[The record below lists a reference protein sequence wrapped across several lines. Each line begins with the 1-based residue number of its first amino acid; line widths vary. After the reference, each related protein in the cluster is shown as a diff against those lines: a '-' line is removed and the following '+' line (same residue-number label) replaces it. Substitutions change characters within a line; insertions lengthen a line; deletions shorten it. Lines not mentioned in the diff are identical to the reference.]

1 MVWSGAD
8 REPRWGDAAA
18 LILLCGGG
26 LAAWWGDLGSGLLWS
41 APVIA
46 VAALTAAGALGPR
59 PAVVLAIA
67 WLPGAILAAGLPA
80 GTLAPAALDT
90 TTASLRD
97 GIGALPT
104 IGDATPNAQ
113 AWALAAVLLVA
124 GTATSLAGLLWRRPG
139 RDRGLLG
146 FALLLVP
153 LAGAIALQQ
162 SPDAS
167 WQGALVLVAVVLR
180 IARGRLLPIVAAAS
194 MVGAVAL
201 FGAQVAAPRAG
212 WQPFGHHQS
221 APRFHELDPSQTYG
235 PLGDRRTGAV
245 MLDVTAPRPALW
257 RMQVLEAFD
266 NRRWLV
272 ARETSQLPEPAA
284 RPESIKVEVRGLR
297 NKSVVSPGRP
307 IAVDTHGGA
316 LVEPGDDFALVER
329 PEEGRAYR
337 VEADVVHASAARLAR
352 IPVPVGRRYE
362 ALTQIGLGPVP
373 RYIPYPLARLANHL
387 PHSFRGTDW
396 ARLFHLAWRLS
407 AGVKTELGVVRR
419 VEDYLLRGGRFRY
432 TTEVGEPG
440 GEPLMEFLFHTH
452 AGYCQHFAGAAGLLL
467 RVAGVPTRVVVGFAT
482 GEQVAHDTW
491 AVRDEDAHAW
501 IEVYFPG
508 VGWVPF
514 NPTPASSPADVAP
527 GLDLLQAGV
536 ASPSGTG
543 GGPFQPAGAAVAL
556 AILACAAARLARRR
570 RRPRTQLAELL
581 VRLAPRPSG
590 PGTTLRSLHLT
601 LTEIGPA
608 TADLAFVAERARFA
622 VDNPVEP
629 PRPGLMVWRALLA
642 DVGFRRALGLMLG
655 TAAPLANRSVPT
667 AADLGGADA
676 IASARHEPPSC
687 ADAIQRADPTSTE
700 RPAC

>member
-1 MVWSGAD
+1 MVWVGAD

-26 LAAWWGDLGSGLLWS
+26 LAAWWGNLGSSLLWS
-41 APVIA
+41 APVLA
-46 VAALTAAGALGPR
+46 VAALTAAGALGRR
-59 PAVVLAIA
+59 PAVVLAIV

-90 TTASLRD
+90 TAASLRG
-97 GIGALPT
+97 GIEALPT
-104 IGDATPNAQ
+104 IADATPNVQ
-113 AWALAAVLLVA
+113 SWALAAVLLVA
-124 GTATSLAGLLWRRPG
+124 GTAASLAGLLWRRPG
-139 RDRGLLG
+139 RERGLLG

-162 SPDAS
+162 SPDSS

-212 WQPFGHHQS
+212 WQPFGHQQS
-221 APRFHELDPSQTYG
+221 LPRFHELDTSQTYG

-245 MLDVTAPRPALW
+245 MLDVTAPHPALW

-272 ARETSQLPEPAA
+272 ARETSRLPEPAA

-297 NKSVVSPGRP
+297 NKSVIAPGQP
-307 IAVDTHGGA
+307 IAVHTKGGA
-316 LVEPGDDFALVER
+316 LVEPGADFALVDR
-329 PEEGRAYR
+329 PEEGHTYR

-352 IPVPVGRRYE
+352 IPMPTGRRYE
-362 ALTQIGLGPVP
+362 ALTQIGLGPP
-373 RYIPYPLARLANHL
+373 PPPSIPYPLAKLANHL
-387 PHSFRGTDW
+387 PHSLQGTDW
-396 ARLFHLAWRLS
+396 ARLFRLAWHLS

-419 VEDYLLRGGRFRY
+419 VEDYLLRDGRFRY
-432 TTEVGEPG
+432 TTDVGEPG
-440 GEPLMEFLFHTH
+440 LEPLLEFLFHTH

-482 GEQVAHDTW
+482 GEGIAHDTW

-514 NPTPASSPADVAP
+514 NPTPASSPADVSP
-527 GLDLLQAGV
+527 GLDVLQAGV
-536 ASPSGTG
+536 APSAGAGGT
-543 GGPFQPAGAAVAL
+543 PFQLAGAGAAL
-556 AILACAAARLARRR
+556 AILIFAATRLVRRR
-570 RRPRTQLAELL
+570 RGPRTQLAELL
-581 VRLAPRPSG
+581 VRLAPQPSG

-622 VDNPVEP
+622 VDEPVGP
-629 PRPGLMVWRALLA
+629 PHPGLMVWRALIA
-642 DVGFRRALGLMLG
+642 DVGFRRAFGLML
-655 TAAPLANRSVPT
+655 
-667 AADLGGADA
+667 
-676 IASARHEPPSC
+676 
-687 ADAIQRADPTSTE
+687 
-700 RPAC
+700 